1 MDQVILAFQG
11 ERTSARVRDIIEAAG
26 LAECLICHSAA
37 EVKRLVYTQSISTVI
52 CGYKLQDETALELS
66 DDLPNACSMLVI
78 GVQNM
83 LDMIDSDN
91 IFKLPSPVAKSDLV
105 ASVRMLLQLG
115 HRMERR
121 GKPERS
127 QEEKAIIQRAKG
139 TLMEQ
144 YGMSEDQAHRFLQ
157 KKSMD
162 SGIKLIQAAQ
172 MVLDELLDQLL

>member
-11 ERTSARVRDIIEAAG
+11 EQTSARVRDIIEAAG
-26 LAECLICHSAA
+26 LAGCLICHSAA

-66 DDLPNACSMLVI
+66 DDLPNSCSMLVI

-91 IFKLPSPVAKSDLV
+91 IFKLPSPVAKGDLV

-115 HRMERR
+115 HRIERR
-121 GKPERS
+121 RKPERS
-127 QEEKAIIQRAKG
+127 QEEKAIIQCAKEL
-139 TLMEQ
+139 LMDRH
-144 YGMSEDQAHRFLQ
+144 GMSEEQAHRFLQ

-162 SGIKLIQAAQ
+162 SGSKLVQAAQ
-172 MVLDELLDQLL
+172 MVLDEALDQLL